1 MNSQSQI
8 KPVPTAAKTVVSA
21 DELQSQLTGA
31 GLDEPTRYF
40 IVLVGEPDS
49 GKTRQAFT
57 FPACYWVGMG
67 DTYGWQV
74 LKQPENAHLA
84 ANCLHRERFQFSPER
99 NPDALK
105 AEAKELF
112 RYTDNPQD
120 RTSLFGVMAHVRQLA
135 KAKLIQTFIFDGGSF
150 WSDFKSAEIGRGNAP
165 SKDEVWAYYRQLK
178 TDMVWFFNRQ
188 IMPLV
193 ENEYGLNVVLTFHI
207 HRQTDEQKERQTQKD
222 VDMLPRIEGSFRE
235 IVNAL
240 PRSMIY
246 LHVKAAT
253 IGADGKVTLPEYFA
267 YCKKVRVGGLGVVPA
282 KNTYSLPPILPLT
295 NKDLY
300 QELLR
305 YGQSKPK

>member
-1 MNSQSQI
+1 MTMNSQI
-8 KPVPTAAKTVVSA
+8 KPVPPTAKVVSA
-21 DELQSQLTGA
+21 DDLRSQLTGT
-31 GLDEPTRYF
+31 GIDEPTHYF

-57 FPACYWVGMG
+57 FPECYWVGIG

-84 ANCLHRERFQFSPER
+84 ANCLHRERFQFNPER

-135 KAKLIQTFIFDGGSF
+135 KAKLIKTFIFDGGSF
-150 WSDFKSAEIGRGNAP
+150 WADFKGAELGKGAGT
-165 SKDEVWAYYRQLK
+165 SESDKWGYYRQLK
-178 TDMVWFFNRQ
+178 SDMVWFMNRH

-193 ENEYGLNVVLTFHI
+193 ESEYGLNVVLTFHI
-207 HRQTDEQKERQTQKD
+207 QRQSDEAKERQSQKD

-235 IVNAL
+235 ILNAL
-240 PRSMIY
+240 PRAMIY
-246 LHVKAAT
+246 LHAKTVTVDNAGKASP
-253 IGADGKVTLPEYFA
+253 LEYVA

-305 YGQSKPK
+305 YGQIKSK